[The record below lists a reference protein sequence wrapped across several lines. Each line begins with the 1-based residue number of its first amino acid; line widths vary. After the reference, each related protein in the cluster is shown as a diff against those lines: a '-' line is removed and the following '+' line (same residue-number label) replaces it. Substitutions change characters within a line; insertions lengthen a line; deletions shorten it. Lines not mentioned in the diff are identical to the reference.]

1 MVLYENTL
9 IQFKKDIRRKKLV
22 SFLCAEYESV
32 SKKTVSGEIRYAWRY
47 TFQIISSL
55 LDRMGSEANPE
66 AVSIVDAR
74 ECIEYVITV
83 SRKLGALL
91 DQYRF

>member
-1 MVLYENTL
+1 MILYENTL

-22 SFLCAEYESV
+22 NFLCAEYESV
-32 SKKTVSGEIRYAWRY
+32 SKNTVSGEIRYAWRY

-55 LDRMGSEANPE
+55 LDRMGFEANPE
-66 AVSIVDAR
+66 ADSIVDAR

>member
-1 MVLYENTL
+1 MAG
-9 IQFKKDIRRKKLV
+9 LV
-22 SFLCAEYESV
+22 CPDPGKYESV
-32 SKKTVSGEIRYAWRY
+32 SKNTVSGEIRYAWRY

-55 LDRMGSEANPE
+55 LDRMGFEANPE